1 MSNAKGKRY
10 QRSDKPKVDHY
21 KEITDRMV
29 QAIEKGAAPWQ
40 RPWDSAP
47 LMFPRNA
54 IRGTG
59 YQSINF
65 LLLASAP
72 FEDPRWITFNAA
84 KKEGWNVKKGE
95 SGYGVVFHVLRK
107 VEDLDNLDPV
117 TKEPMTKEVPVMK
130 RFTVF
135 NAEQVEGMPEF
146 DASTQRIWADVD
158 ILEQIVLSSGVDIRH
173 GGDAIHYDEEGDFI
187 RVPLRSQFSSDVD
200 YYSTLMY
207 GLAHWTGHSSRLK
220 RDMGDFGDE
229 AYAREELRAAI
240 ASAML
245 CAEYGLPHD
254 PAPHAAY
261 AEAWIALLQN
271 DKKEI
276 FKAAR
281 DARTICDY
289 IAQFAPIPDFLL
301 EQEADF
307 DGETVAADIDDAM
320 LGEFVLE
327 KVERAPV
334 VQKEAEADLDPEM
347 KEDDGDPLSF
357 ADRPKPRF

>member
-1 MSNAKGKRY
+1 MSNTKGKRFK
-10 QRSDKPKVDHY
+10 RGDKPKVDHY
-21 KEITDRMV
+21 KEITDRMIH
-29 QAIEKGAAPWQ
+29 AIENGVAPWQ

-54 IRGTG
+54 IKGTG

-107 VEDLDNLDPV
+107 MEDPDTLDPV
-117 TKEPMTKEVPVMK
+117 TNEPVVKEVPVMK

-135 NAEQVEGMPEF
+135 NAEQVEGIPEF
-146 DASTQRIWADVD
+146 DASTQRVWADIAV
-158 ILEQIVLSSGVDIRH
+158 LEQIVMASGIDLRH
-173 GGDAIHYDEEGDFI
+173 GGDSIHYDVDGDFVRI
-187 RVPLRSQFSSDVD
+187 PLRSQFASDVD

-207 GLAHWTGHSSRLK
+207 GIAHWTGHSSRLK
-220 RDMGDFGDE
+220 REMGEFGDE
-229 AYAREELRAAI
+229 DYAREELRAAI

-261 AEAWIALLQN
+261 AEAWVALLQN

-289 IAQFAPIPDFLL
+289 VAQFAPIPEFIMS
-301 EQEADF
+301 QEADI
-307 DGETVAADIDDAM
+307 DGEALTSDIDEAM
-320 LGEFVLE
+320 AGEFVLE
-327 KVERAPV
+327 RMERAPV
-334 VQKEAEADLDPEM
+334 VQKEI
-347 KEDDGDPLSF
+347 DGDPETKDGDDDPLSI
-357 ADRPKPRF
+357 ADRPKHRF